1 MSICSGNEST
11 TGYGLVGKLTRASLN
26 NVTNK
31 QSNNIAGGTN
41 ATTGLTAAQRAA
53 IQKQINE
60 LLILVQKLIL
70 QLKAL
75 KGFNSADI

>member
-41 ATTGLTAAQRAA
+41 ANGLTDAQRKA
-53 IQKQINE
+53 IQAQINQ
-60 LLILVQKLIL
+60 LLILVQQLIV
-70 QLKAL
+70 QLKKL
-75 KGFNSADI
+75 KGF